1 MRSMTTLKDI
11 ASMIGVSVTTVS
23 KSLRNHPD
31 ISLKKKEQILEAA
44 RKLNYI
50 PNATAR
56 HLRKQKTNI
65 ICVMISDNTNPYYAS
80 FLKSVEEVAS
90 AHDFFTIMSNSN
102 EIPSSEISF
111 IANLRSLNAAGVII
125 TPALDGKESIKL
137 LRSSGVPF
145 VIANR
150 YVTRNKDNYVVADDE
165 EAGYMATNYVLN
177 IRGNSDV
184 LFLGP
189 SRQVSSAQDRVEGYE
204 RAMRERS
211 MRIDSENII
220 SGVFTQEQAYSA
232 AKVVIY
238 KHRPPYSIVC
248 YSDYIASGVCKALSE
263 SGVLVPKE
271 VGIVGIDNIG
281 LFSFIHPSLTT
292 VEIPKEEIGRRS
304 AELLFRLIEKG
315 ENEES
320 IADEQIVLKPTL
332 IVRESV

>member
-1 MRSMTTLKDI
+1 
-11 ASMIGVSVTTVS
+11 MIGVSVTTVS

-31 ISLKKKEQILEAA
+31 ISAQKKKEIIEAA

-80 FLKSVEEVAS
+80 FLKCVEEVAS
-90 AHDFFTIMSNSN
+90 ARDFFTIIFNSN
-102 EIPSSEISF
+102 EIPAREISF

-125 TPALDGKESIKL
+125 TPALDGIESIKM
-137 LRSSGVPF
+137 LRGSGIPF
-145 VIANR
+145 VLSNR
-150 YVTRNKDNYVVADDE
+150 YISRDQDNYVIADDE
-165 EAGYMATNYVLN
+165 EAGYIATSYILESRARNN
-177 IRGNSDV
+177 V

-189 SRQVSSAQDRVEGYE
+189 SREVSSAKERFEGYK
-204 RAMRERS
+204 RAMEECS
-211 MRIDSENII
+211 MPINSENII
-220 SGVFTQEQAYSA
+220 SGVFTQEQAYAA
-232 AKVVIY
+232 AKIVID

-263 SGVLVPKE
+263 SRFSVPEE
-271 VGIVGIDNIG
+271 VGLIGIDNIE

-292 VEIPKEEIGRRS
+292 VEIPKEEIGRIS
-304 AELLFRLIEKG
+304 AELLFRLIENR
-315 ENEES
+315 EN
-320 IADEQIVLKPTL
+320 DEKMIDERIVLKPKL